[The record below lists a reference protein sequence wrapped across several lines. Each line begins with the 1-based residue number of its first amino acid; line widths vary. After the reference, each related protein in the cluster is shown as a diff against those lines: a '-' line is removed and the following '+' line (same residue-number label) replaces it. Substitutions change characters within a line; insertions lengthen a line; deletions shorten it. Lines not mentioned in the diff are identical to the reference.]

1 MRGSAYCGQ
10 VLLLTHVALR
20 MHGVRI
26 PRRLFFGFGQTRLLL
41 LVIVLAVVLVIVLRN
56 RRR

>member
-1 MRGSAYCGQ
+1 M
-10 VLLLTHVALR
+10 LLTHVALR
-20 MHGVRI
+20 MHGARI

-41 LVIVLAVVLVIVLRN
+41 LVIVLVVVLVLVLRD